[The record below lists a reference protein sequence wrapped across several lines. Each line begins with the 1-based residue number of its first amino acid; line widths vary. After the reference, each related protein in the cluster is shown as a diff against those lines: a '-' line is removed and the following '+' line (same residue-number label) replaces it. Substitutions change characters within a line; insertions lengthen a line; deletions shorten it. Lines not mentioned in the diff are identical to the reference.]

1 MVELPRWT
9 HSSTLTHGILGKISR
24 FLGFYAGFFPRS
36 IPDAVT
42 TRPPCAN
49 YGKGGVFLAATCTQE
64 GYTGDIVCTVCGE
77 VVETGQVI
85 ARLAHDY
92 QGGKCTVCG
101 SLDPAFQPE
110 IIAGAN
116 GTWQQGSRDP
126 LSFTSNAA
134 YDDFRKVQV
143 DGKDLAPSNYTVKEG
158 STIVSLNAAYLET
171 LSVGKHTLSVVSQTG
186 TATTE
191 FTIQAPP
198 ATGGDPQSPQ
208 TNDSSHMALWLGVL
222 ASCGVLLSTG
232 LWYNR
237 RRNGAKHQ

>member
-1 MVELPRWT
+1 M
-9 HSSTLTHGILGKISR
+9 
-24 FLGFYAGFFPRS
+24 
-36 IPDAVT
+36 
-42 TRPPCAN
+42 
-49 YGKGGVFLAATCTQE
+49 FLAATCTQE

-85 ARLAHDY
+85 AKLAHDY

-198 ATGGDPQSPQ
+198 ATGGDSQSPQ
-208 TNDSSHMALWLGVL
+208 TNDSSHLALWLGVL
-222 ASCGVLLSTG
+222 ASCGVLLSAG